1 MNAEQFKAKI
11 AEINALLNNQPF
23 TAAQLHKELT
33 SDYARLSVL
42 DAEECLLPFMRATND
57 LEERLAS

>member
-1 MNAEQFKAKI
+1 MNAKQFKAKI

-23 TAAQLHKELT
+23 TAAQSVKELT
-33 SDYARLSVL
+33 DDYARLSVA